1 MPAVAFADVLDRAVH
16 HGASSSSPGSTAAG
30 ISTAP
35 LPGAA
40 SWHWRGAAVF
50 ARTGAARPSRP
61 VRRLTRRQQAALE
74 TVRRSGAPALRDDF
88 LHVELKAE
96 FRRLARALHPDM
108 HRTASPGRQQALAAQ
123 FCEVRHAYE
132 ELCRL

>member
-1 MPAVAFADVLDRAVH
+1 MPAVAFADVFDRVVDC
-16 HGASSSSPGSTAAG
+16 GSRSSSATAATAG
-30 ISTAP
+30 ILTAP

-40 SWHWRGAAVF
+40 SPNWRGAALFPF
-50 ARTGAARPSRP
+50 AQTPQMARP
-61 VRRLTRRQQAALE
+61 VRRLTRAQQAALE
-74 TVRRSGAPALRDDF
+74 TLRRSGAPALRDDF
-88 LHVELKAE
+88 LHQELKAE

-108 HRTASPGRQQALAAQ
+108 HRAAPPGRQQALAAQ